1 MLIFHVT
8 LFFFPPFS
16 SFFLF
21 WLWSELLV
29 LWLSHPGECSHVL
42 HELAQC
48 CDSFLGAKD
57 VW

>member
-1 MLIFHVT
+1 MLVFRVA
-8 LFFFPPFS
+8 LFFPPPS
-16 SFFLF
+16 SSFLF

-29 LWLSHPGECSHVL
+29 LWLSRPGECSRVL